1 MDLANSP
8 ILPARLTV
16 AGPAGPATPAWSVGC
31 RDPFGRQRAVTVL
44 AQADR
49 VVLVAPP
56 GQAAVLSG
64 PELARLHRAL
74 TEAVQE
80 VAGHAGKVR
89 S

>member
-8 ILPARLTV
+8 ILPTRLTGSGL
-16 AGPAGPATPAWSVGC
+16 AGRATRGWSVGC

-44 AQADR
+44 ARADH
-49 VVLVAPP
+49 VVLVTPP

-80 VAGHAGKVR
+80 AAGHAGKVR

>member
-1 MDLANSP
+1 MDLANSS
-8 ILPARLTV
+8 ILPARLGV
-16 AGPAGPATPAWSVGC
+16 SGSAGRATPGWSVRC

-44 AQADR
+44 AQPDR

-64 PELARLHRAL
+64 PELARLHHAL
-74 TEAVQE
+74 AEAVQE
-80 VAGHAGKVR
+80 AAGHAGKVR

>member
-8 ILPARLTV
+8 TLAARLAV
-16 AGPAGPATPAWSVGC
+16 SGPTGRATQGWSVGC
-31 RDPFGRQRAVTVL
+31 RDLFGRQRAVTVL
-44 AQADR
+44 AQPDR

-80 VAGHAGKVR
+80 AAGHAGKAP

>member
-1 MDLANSP
+1 MDLANTP
-8 ILPARLTV
+8 ILAARLAV
-16 AGPAGPATPAWSVGC
+16 SGPAGRATPDWSIGC
-31 RDPFGRQRAVTVL
+31 LDPFGRQRAVTVL
-44 AQADR
+44 AQPDR

-80 VAGHAGKVR
+80 AAGHAGKVP

>member
-8 ILPARLTV
+8 IVAARLSV
-16 AGPAGPATPAWSVGC
+16 FGPAGRAAPAWSVAC

-44 AQADR
+44 APPDR

-64 PELARLHRAL
+64 PELAGLHGAL
-74 TEAVQE
+74 TEAVRE
-80 VAGHAGKVR
+80 AAGPAGKVR
-89 S
+89 P

>member
-1 MDLANSP
+1 MDLANAP
-8 ILPARLTV
+8 ILQARLAV
-16 AGPAGPATPAWSVGC
+16 SGPAGRATPGWSVRC

-44 AQADR
+44 AQPDR

-64 PELARLHRAL
+64 PELAQLHRAL
-74 TEAVQE
+74 AEAVEQA
-80 VAGHAGKVR
+80 AGHAGRVR